1 MYRLGLD
8 VGTNSIGWCLFDI
21 SNIIEDFP
29 IFIDGGVRLFSDG
42 RDPENKKPL
51 NVVRR
56 TARGIRKN
64 NDRKKNRYM
73 NLVNFFRKHGFITK
87 DNEKEIFTLNP
98 YKARAEALDS
108 LDAINMV
115 RGILH
120 IGKRRGFLSNR
131 KEASDKDGDKTKDAM
146 EKLKTACGNKNL
158 GQFLYSEY
166 ENNPLK
172 KLRFSGDLGT
182 KFYPNRE
189 MYKSEFNAIK
199 SNHYSALPQEQWEK
213 VFNIIFHQRPLQNQP
228 KGKCRFEHGEPRI
241 YKVDPLFQKFRMYQE
256 INSLEYIS
264 KAHYK
269 GSQKLSDEQRLA
281 IIKEL
286 SSRKSEVEFSSIRKI
301 KNKNKEL
308 LFTDDIIFNLEESKN
323 QKTRSKLNPL
333 KTDNLFADEKCF
345 GKTWFNLTDDDRSD
359 VVNAC
364 LDTENN
370 HELHNILIKNYGL
383 SKEQAEN
390 CANVTL
396 EKGIGS
402 VSVKFIKKVLP
413 FLEQGLKYHDA
424 VKQAGYISHSDF
436 NTGEVFEFLPYY
448 GKILEGSTV
457 KPKITPNT
465 PADEA
470 EYGKVTNVTVHVA
483 LNQIRKLVNEIIKEY
498 GAFKITEIIVEVTR
512 DLGKSREELNKIKSE
527 QTKNRTENERIN
539 NILKT
544 EFPVPNPSYNDR
556 LKYKLWLELGEDSL
570 SRKCIFSGKPI
581 GHSDL
586 FNGTVEVEHIFPLS
600 RTYDDSFANKT
611 LAFKEVNHYKGNRS
625 PFEAFGNNTNGD
637 YAWDKIFDRARILP
651 KFKRWRFE
659 QGAIEKYL
667 EKNDKGDFIARQLT
681 DTAYIARATRQ
692 YLTAI
697 CNPYKIWVTPGRL
710 TAVLRHQWGLNHFIS
725 DDGTKDRKDN
735 RHHLI
740 DAFVIGLTERG
751 IIQKISTLTA
761 RNFDLGKD
769 KFKMP
774 ELPISLKTAFKDCF
788 DSVIISNRPDRS
800 HGGCFFKETAYGV
813 LDKADPDFKPDYTLV
828 TRKAITAL
836 SVKEL
841 SAIRDRY
848 HRTNILNLCSDLF
861 DDKGKIS
868 KADEKKLE
876 ERLKQYSNDN
886 NVKRLRI
893 LVSSGNARTIPD
905 SPYKAYMLDGFS
917 FCDIYA
923 VEKIKNNQPTG
934 DFDYI
939 GHYVPTIDAIKIKG
953 TKQEIGF
960 ANDSLTKEFK
970 TSLNRDKYKA
980 STAKKLMRLYKN
992 DTVSMVENGK
1002 ETYFKVFQLK
1012 KSKNAL
1018 GIHGLNLIPKDE
1030 AEKDK
1035 CIISIKKL
1043 IDKQLKPITLTVTGR
1058 VRENGT
1064 HTNRRTG

>member
-29 IFIDGGVRLFSDG
+29 IFVDGGVRLFSDG
-42 RDPENKKPL
+42 RNPKDNEPI

-73 NLVNFFRKHGFITK
+73 NLVNFFRQHGFITA

-108 LDAINMV
+108 LDTINMV

-120 IGKRRGFLSNR
+120 IGKRRGFQSNR
-131 KEASDKDGDKTKDAM
+131 KEASDKDGGKTKDAM

-166 ENNPLK
+166 EKNPLK

-182 KFYPNRE
+182 KFYPNRD
-189 MYKSEFNAIK
+189 MYKNEFGTIK
-199 SNHYSALPQEQWEK
+199 SSHYSALSVEQWEN
-213 VFNIIFHQRPLQNQP
+213 VYNIIFHQRPLKAQE
-228 KGKCRFEHGEPRI
+228 KGKCRFETNEYRI
-241 YKVDPLFQKFRMYQE
+241 YKADPLFQKFRMLQE

-264 KAHYK
+264 KSNYK
-269 GSQKLSDEQRLA
+269 GSQALTNEQRLA
-281 IIKEL
+281 VIDKLKSTKEP
-286 SSRKSEVEFSSIRKI
+286 KFSSLKNLKD
-301 KNKNKEL
+301 KNKQS
-308 LFTDDIIFNLEESKN
+308 LFPQDITFNLEESKN
-323 QKTRSKLNPL
+323 QKTRDKLNGL
-333 KTDNLFADEKCF
+333 ATDISFSDEKCF
-345 GKTWFNLTDDDRSD
+345 GKAWFTLSDDDRSKF
-359 VVNAC
+359 VNAC

-370 HELHNILIKNYGL
+370 HELHNIFVQNYEL

-390 CANVTL
+390 CANVTI
-396 EKGIGS
+396 EKGVGS
-402 VSVKFIKKVLP
+402 VCVKFIKKVLP

-436 NTGEVFEFLPYY
+436 NTGEVFDFLPYY

-457 KPKITPNT
+457 KPKKTPTT
-465 PADEA
+465 PQDELQ
-470 EYGKVTNVTVHVA
+470 YGKVTNVTVHVA
-483 LNQIRKLVNEIIKEY
+483 LNQIRKLVNEIIKEC
-498 GAFKITEIIVEVTR
+498 GTFKITEIIVEVTR

-527 QTKNRTENERIN
+527 QTKNRQQNETIN
-539 NILKT
+539 EKLKT
-544 EFPVPNPSYNDR
+544 EFNIPNPSYSDR
-556 LKYKLWLELGEDSL
+556 LKYKLWLELGKDDL
-570 SRKCIFSGKPI
+570 VPRCIFSGKQI
-581 GHSDL
+581 GATDL
-586 FNGTVEVEHIFPLS
+586 FNGTVEIEHIFPLS

-611 LAFKEVNHYKGNRS
+611 LAFKEANHFKGNRS
-625 PFEAFGNNTNGD
+625 PFEAFGNRTGDD

-651 KFKRWRFE
+651 KNKRWRFE
-659 QGAIEKYL
+659 QGAIEKFL
-667 EKNDKGDFIARQLT
+667 ETNEKGDFIARQLT

-697 CNPYKIWVTPGRL
+697 CNPYKIWVTPGKL
-710 TAVLRHQWGLNHFIS
+710 TSVLRHQWGLNHFIS
-725 DDGTKDRKDN
+725 DDGTKDRNDN

-774 ELPISLKTAFKDCF
+774 ELPTSLKTSFKECF

-813 LDKADPDFKPDYTLV
+813 LDKTDPDFETDKPDYTLV

-841 SAIRDRY
+841 SAIRDRH
-848 HRTNILNLCSDLF
+848 HRNKILDLCADLF

-876 ERLKQYSNDN
+876 ERLKAYSNDN
-886 NVKRLRI
+886 NIKRLRI

-917 FCDIYA
+917 FCDIYRL
-923 VEKIKNNQPTG
+923 EKMKNNQPTG

-960 ANDSLTKEFK
+960 ANDTLTKKFK
-970 TSLNRDKYKA
+970 ASLNRDKYKA
-980 STAKKLMRLYKN
+980 TTAKKLMRLYKN
-992 DTVSMVENGK
+992 DTVSMIENGK
-1002 ETYFKVFQLK
+1002 EAYFKVYGLP
-1012 KSKNAL
+1012 KSNNSLDIRPVNNPGEEKQ
-1018 GIHGLNLIPKDE
+1018 IRIKTLIE
-1030 AEKDK
+1030 
-1035 CIISIKKL
+1035 
-1043 IDKQLKPITLTVTGR
+1043 KQLKPITLTVTGR